1 MSNTTYFIL
10 QSIVLI
16 VYGSY
21 VFNQYKKRKA
31 FKALIKSIQIVSHT
45 PIVVSI
51 DNAKQR

>member
-10 QSIVLI
+10 QSIILI

-21 VFNQYKKRKA
+21 VINKYIKRKA
-31 FKALIKSIQIVSHT
+31 LKALIKPIQIVSHT

-51 DNAKQR
+51 DSAKQR